1 MVFLCGSK
9 QKPKCGSIKK
19 PIYEQFYL
27 RHINAQRQIELLD
40 NQKTYRISFLLLLAA
55 LVICFGLNISLGSVS
70 IPFSETINALVG
82 STVENQSWEYII
94 WNYRIPKA
102 FTAILVG
109 SGLALSGLLMQ
120 TLFRNPLAGPFVL
133 GISSGASLGAALLI
147 MGSSLFSGFMA
158 FGFVNDISLA
168 VASSIGSFLV
178 LLAVMAVAAKVKDTM
193 ALLIIGL
200 MFGSITAAI
209 VSVLSYFTDA
219 ERLQQFIYWS
229 FGSVGNLSW
238 VQLSL
243 LLAII
248 LIGVLLSILSLK
260 ALNAFLLGENYARSL
275 GVDLKKSRYH
285 IIIATG
291 LLAGGVTAFAGPIA
305 FIGLAVPHL
314 TRQIFSTTDHKIL
327 LPAVLIYGAILM
339 LLCDTVAQLPNSASV
354 LPINAIT
361 SILGAPVVIWLLVR
375 KRRMVF

>member
-1 MVFLCGSK
+1 M
-9 QKPKCGSIKK
+9 
-19 PIYEQFYL
+19 
-27 RHINAQRQIELLD
+27 A
-40 NQKTYRISFLLLLAA
+40 LLL
-55 LVICFGLNISLGSVS
+55 CFVLNVSLGSVS
-70 IPFSETINALVG
+70 IPFKDTFNVILGGELSND
-82 STVENQSWEYII
+82 SWKYIV

-147 MGSSLFSGFMA
+147 MGASLFSGLFS
-158 FGFVNDISLA
+158 FGIVNDVSLA

-178 LLAVMAVAAKVKDTM
+178 LLVVVVVAYRIKDTM

-219 ERLQQFIYWS
+219 EKLQQYIYWS

-238 VQLSL
+238 QQL
-243 LLAII
+243 LLLLFII
-248 LIGVLLSILSLK
+248 LVGIILSIMSIKPLNSL
-260 ALNAFLLGENYARSL
+260 LLGENYARSL
-275 GVDLKKSRYH
+275 GVNLKKSRYI

-291 LLAGGVTAFAGPIA
+291 LLAGGITAYAGPIA

-314 TRQIFSTTDHKIL
+314 TRQIFNTTDHKVL
-327 LPAVLIYGAILM
+327 VPAVLVYGAILM
-339 LLCDTVAQLPNSASV
+339 LICDTIAQLPTSANV

-361 SILGAPVVIWLLVR
+361 SIVGAPVVIWLLVR
-375 KRRMVF
+375 KKKMIF